1 MRVSFIQMTRD
12 RPDIF
17 SHLVDDDVR
26 KTKDPVIGKNMLIR
40 DSQLVVVAGSDTT
53 SATLTN
59 TFYRLAK
66 HPDKLRLLQKEIDPL
81 FTSEADFSYKLVN
94 DLPVL
99 EGIINEVLRLHPP
112 VPSGVQRMTPKEGV
126 TIAGTYIPGNTNVT
140 IPTYTLHRG
149 TLPAQK

>member
-1 MRVSFIQMTRD
+1 MTRS

-26 KTKDPVIGKNMLIR
+26 KTKDPTIGKNMLIR

-66 HPDKLRLLQKEIDPL
+66 HPDKLRMLQRGIDPL
-81 FTSEADFSYKLVN
+81 FTSEEDFNYKSVS

-99 EGIINEVLRLHPP
+99 EGIINETLRLHPP
-112 VPSGVQRMTPKEGV
+112 VPSGVQRMTPEEG
-126 TIAGTYIPGNTNVT
+126 I
-140 IPTYTLHRG
+140 
-149 TLPAQK
+149 